1 MYQLFVLLVRVD
13 RRPKVKIV
21 LGKRLQVNVVA
32 ELAFGMN
39 QIVHGSLSF
48 GKVVVGLEVFEN
60 MACRKSMD

>member
-1 MYQLFVLLVRVD
+1 MQLAKHLIHVVD
-13 RRPKVKIV
+13 RRPKVEIV

-39 QIVHGSLSF
+39 QIVYGSLSF
-48 GKVVVGLEVFEN
+48 GKMVVGLEVFEN